1 MSTKKGRFGD
11 PRKRAHA
18 YVDLRAALN
27 PAGVNIAACRPVHLP
42 PELLAALP
50 DGVNPAPM
58 MDDTI
63 RECAECGQDC
73 WVGPVKLSLVDAGK
87 AVVMCMMCAVRVT
100 GGTAPVVD
108 LNPGR
113 DERPRR

>member
-1 MSTKKGRFGD
+1 MSTKKSRFGD

-18 YVDLRAALN
+18 YADLRAALN
-27 PAGVNIAACRPVHLP
+27 PGSVNIAACRPVTLP
-42 PELLAALP
+42 PELRLP
-50 DGVNPAPM
+50 EGVDVGPM
-58 MDDTI
+58 QDDTV
-63 RECAECGQDC
+63 RACAECGQDC

-100 GGTAPVVD
+100 GGTAPVVN